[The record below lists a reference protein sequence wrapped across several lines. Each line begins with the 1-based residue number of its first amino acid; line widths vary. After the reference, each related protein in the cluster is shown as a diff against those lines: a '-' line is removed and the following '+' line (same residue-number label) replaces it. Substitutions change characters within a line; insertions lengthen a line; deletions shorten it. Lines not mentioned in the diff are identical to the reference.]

1 MSIINLLNSSN
12 KDNILHKKNENRVQT
27 VAKKTFFSLFLL
39 LISLTFLARATQA
52 LTIPTV
58 KVEEASDGRL
68 IYNITGEGALESK
81 TEKFYDLPEGVRV
94 ESILVNAGD
103 YIKEGDILLILN
115 REDIKK
121 LIKVTKRKLIE
132 IEIQMEQVH
141 LENLNNKLAQ
151 LQMEDLQLDYD
162 EINDEYKKLEQI
174 QNNNGIMKAKEDGR
188 VDEIGIQ
195 KGEKIPN
202 QAEIAIGTA
211 GFNLHAE
218 IEEEYGKYLD
228 IGDVLLVSR
237 IGKNDKFEANIIN
250 KKQDNNNY
258 VEVIAELPK
267 DQKYT
272 TDTLTYFIQK
282 NSKDYKN
289 CVPVAALREDTK
301 GTFLYILEESDSL
314 FGKELHAKRVDVI
327 VLKKDSVKAVI
338 KEGRVLKG
346 DRIIISSDKMIGDKD
361 KVRIED

>member
-1 MSIINLLNSSN
+1 MSIINLWK
-12 KDNILHKKNENRVQT
+12 KDNKLNKKHGNRVQA
-27 VAKKTFFSLFLL
+27 VAKKAFFGLFLL

-68 IYNITGEGALESK
+68 IYNITGEGTLESR
-81 TEKFYDLPEGVRV
+81 TEEFYDLPEGVRV
-94 ESILVNAGD
+94 ESVQVNVGD
-103 YIKEGDILLILN
+103 YIKEGDNLLILN

-121 LIKVTKRKLIE
+121 IINETKRKLIE
-132 IEIQMEQVH
+132 IEIQMEQVR
-141 LENLNNKLAQ
+141 LENLSNKLAQ

-162 EINDEYKKLEQI
+162 EINDEYEKLEQI
-174 QNNNGIMKAKEDGR
+174 QISNGIMKAKEDGR
-188 VDEIGIQ
+188 VDEVGVQ
-195 KGEKIPN
+195 KGEKIPG
-202 QAEIAIGTA
+202 QAVIAIGTA
-211 GFNLHAE
+211 GYNLHAE

-228 IGDVLLVSR
+228 VGDVLLVSR
-237 IGKNDKFEANIIN
+237 IGKNDQYEAEIIN
-250 KKQDNNNY
+250 KKQSKNNM
-258 VEVIAELPK
+258 VEVIAELRVEK

-282 NSKDYKN
+282 NSKSYQN
-289 CVPVAALREDTK
+289 CVPLAAVCEDAK

-314 FGKELHAKRVDVI
+314 FGKELHAKRVNVMI
-327 VLKKDSVKAVI
+327 LKKDSAKAVI